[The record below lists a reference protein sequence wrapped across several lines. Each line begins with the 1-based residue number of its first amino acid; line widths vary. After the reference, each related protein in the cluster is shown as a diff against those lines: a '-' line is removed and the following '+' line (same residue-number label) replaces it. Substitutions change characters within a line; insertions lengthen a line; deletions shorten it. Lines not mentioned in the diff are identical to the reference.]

1 MAVDRDRAVLVAE
14 QDGHAHLGGV
24 GADEDPRGVDEA
36 GAEAQPPRGVVV
48 AAGQDDL
55 GPGPGQPHQRL
66 VGEPDGVD
74 VGQGTV
80 VDVAGD
86 HHEVDPLGLHDVE
99 QVVDVRRL
107 VREHPLAVER
117 PAQVPV
123 GGVED
128 AHRETVGGA
137 ADSPSHPR
145 RGTVTGWAWQA
156 GGMDPIVV
164 VGAGISGVAC
174 ARRLAAAGLPVQV
187 VDRGR
192 RLGGRM
198 ASRRLEGRPVDLGA
212 SYLTVSD
219 DRFGAVVE
227 AWEAAGL
234 ARRWTDSFAVIE
246 DGRVTEVK
254 AGPLRWGTPG
264 GIRSLVEDLA
274 GGLDVRTGEVELVG
288 PSASGRVL
296 VDGRP
301 CSAVVLA
308 MPDAQARRAAR
319 SRPRG
324 GGRGRCR
331 PTSSRCWPSRPASRS
346 AAGRGC
352 RRPCRARRSRGRS
365 STATSTWPGSPTTA
379 AGGATT
385 RRCWSPTRPRRT
397 PRRTSPIPSAAAQPL
412 VAALRRVL
420 GIAAEPTTTHL
431 QRWSLARPVTTR
443 TEPFLLSESLVGA
456 CGDGWATPAKVEGAY
471 LSGLALGEELVARLG

>member
-1 MAVDRDRAVLVAE
+1 
-14 QDGHAHLGGV
+14 
-24 GADEDPRGVDEA
+24 
-36 GAEAQPPRGVVV
+36 
-48 AAGQDDL
+48 
-55 GPGPGQPHQRL
+55 
-66 VGEPDGVD
+66 
-74 VGQGTV
+74 
-80 VDVAGD
+80 
-86 HHEVDPLGLHDVE
+86 
-99 QVVDVRRL
+99 
-107 VREHPLAVER
+107 
-117 PAQVPV
+117 
-123 GGVED
+123 
-128 AHRETVGGA
+128 
-137 ADSPSHPR
+137 
-145 RGTVTGWAWQA
+145 
-156 GGMDPIVV
+156 MDPIVV

-227 AWEAAGL
+227 AWEAVGL

-308 MPDAQARRAAR
+308 MPDAQARRLLAPGLEAEAAALQADFE
-319 SRPRG
+319 PVLALAACFAERG
-324 GGRGRCR
+324 WAGVQAAV
-331 PTSSRCWPSRPASRS
+331 SS
-346 AAGRGC
+346 AAFEGAFVNGDEHLAWIADDGR
-352 RRPCRARRSRGRS
+352 RRGDDAAVLVAH
-365 STATSTWPGSPTTA
+365 STTTYA
-379 AGGATT
+379 AAHLAD
-385 RRCWSPTRPRRT
+385 PQP
-397 PRRTSPIPSAAAQPL
+397 AAQPL